1 MKAAKRKATTMYD
14 LVIDTETAPTRKVP
28 MQLMAANSLVYDMGG
43 VVRDTKTGE
52 IVHSFSFVIAD
63 TFYNTSMMQSAY
75 YADKLPQYHEGVAKG
90 LWLSVPFK
98 YVYEYVNN
106 IIAEYGIKT
115 VWAYN
120 AQFDITTLNNTI
132 HYYSNGWIKNF
143 FAANIEIKDI
153 WARCSNITGTKKYV
167 SYCIDNGYLTDKGNP
182 KTSAEIVYRYLTQN
196 DDFIEAHTA
205 LNDAEIE
212 AFILTKAQKNKKKA
226 QKGIGQGYRA
236 AAKIAKQ
243 MNYTTE
249 TEKKTRGICSYSE
262 AMRRIKAMRKK

>member
-1 MKAAKRKATTMYD
+1 MKAAKRTATTMYD
-14 LVIDTETAPTRKVP
+14 LIIDTETAPTRKVP

-132 HYYSNGWIKNF
+132 HYYSNGWIKSF

-249 TEKKTRGICSYSE
+249 TEKKTRSICSYSE

>member
-1 MKAAKRKATTMYD
+1 MFD
-14 LVIDTETAPTRKVP
+14 LIIDTETAPTRKVP
-28 MQLMAANSLVYDMGG
+28 VQLLAANSLVYDMGG

-52 IVHSFSFVIAD
+52 IVHSFSFIIAD

-75 YADKLPQYHEGVAKG
+75 YASKLPQYHEGVTKG

-115 VWAYN
+115 IWAYN

-132 HYYSNGWIKNF
+132 YYYSDGWIKNF
-143 FAANIEIKDI
+143 FAANVEIKDI

-167 SYCIDNGYLTDKGNP
+167 SYCLDNGYLTDNGNP

-205 LNDAEIE
+205 LSDAEIE

-226 QKGIGQGYRA
+226 QKGLGQGYRA
-236 AAKIAKQ
+236 AAKMAKQ
-243 MNYTTE
+243 MNYTTG
-249 TEKKTRGICSYSE
+249 TEKKTGGVCSYSE
-262 AMRRIKAMRKK
+262 AMRRIRAMRKK

>member
-52 IVHSFSFVIAD
+52 IVHSFSFIIAD

-132 HYYSNGWIKNF
+132 HYYSNGWIKSF

>member
-1 MKAAKRKATTMYD
+1 MYD

-75 YADKLPQYHEGVAKG
+75 YADKLPQYHEGVVRG

-249 TEKKTRGICSYSE
+249 TEKKTRGVCSYSE

>member
-1 MKAAKRKATTMYD
+1 MYD
-14 LVIDTETAPTRKVP
+14 LIIDTETAPTRKVP

-52 IVHSFSFVIAD
+52 IVHSFSFIIAD
-63 TFYNTSMMQSAY
+63 TFYNTAMMQSAY
-75 YADKLPQYHEGVAKG
+75 YASKLPQYHEGVAKG

-98 YVYEYVNN
+98 YVYEYVNS

-132 HYYSNGWIKNF
+132 HYYSNGWIKSF

-249 TEKKTRGICSYSE
+249 TEKKTRGVCSYSE